1 MCHWA
6 TLTKLSFPKFC
17 YAIQSHTFDCN
28 MKKWCT
34 MPHCIAKR
42 ISYRKDGWGYGTLK
56 NSWAKSPQQLGPIL
70 MMIDWLFRGF
80 CVVKYDP
87 WNPDPRSPPI
97 PLNHHHHPI
106 FILFTSN
113 RNIPQ
118 SFFVAEENFGN
129 LQVSYITKI
138 SLICLNWSKHKANC
152 QYRDH
157 VDGQLNICAEI

>member
-1 MCHWA
+1 MTENYPGHYLEKQWI
-6 TLTKLSFPKFC
+6 LEGVPDWVLREPLQRLQSFKPSSKSGSNSSINSNGSHQGEVLVGKNPDDRFR
-17 YAIQSHTFDCN
+17 IQ
-28 MKKWCT
+28 
-34 MPHCIAKR
+34 
-42 ISYRKDGWGYGTLK
+42 
-56 NSWAKSPQQLGPIL
+56 
-70 MMIDWLFRGF
+70 DWLFRGF

-97 PLNHHHHPI
+97 PLNHHHHLI

-113 RNIPQ
+113 HNIPQ
-118 SFFVAEENFGN
+118 SLFAAEENLGN

-138 SLICLNWSKHKANC
+138 SLICLNWSKHRANC

>member
-56 NSWAKSPQQLGPIL
+56 RSWAKSPQQLGPIL
-70 MMIDWLFRGF
+70 MMINFASKIDSSVAFVLSNMILGTQTLDHPPSPSITITTPSSSRSLPTDTFHSLSLWRRRIWAIFKCHIFLRSLWL
-80 CVVKYDP
+80 VWIDQHIE
-87 WNPDPRSPPI
+87 PI
-97 PLNHHHHPI
+97 V
-106 FILFTSN
+106 T
-113 RNIPQ
+113 
-118 SFFVAEENFGN
+118 
-129 LQVSYITKI
+129 TKI
-138 SLICLNWSKHKANC
+138 M
-152 QYRDH
+152 
-157 VDGQLNICAEI
+157 